1 MSETILRYVPLDPNW
16 QPSDEQSGQA
26 VSLLKAMAPLAENV
40 SGHFEDDVRFYDPGE
55 NWSGVKC
62 PNCKADVEGWW
73 GEAMDTAFASEFKNL
88 SAEAPCCSTTVNL
101 NGLDYVWPAGFG
113 RFALE
118 ALNPTMDDTTHEQ
131 DQQLAERLG
140 APLRKIW
147 ARY

>member
-16 QPSDEQSGQA
+16 QPSEEQSGQA
-26 VSLLKAMAPLAENV
+26 VSLLKSMSPLADDV
-40 SGHFEDDVRFYDPGE
+40 TGHFEDDVRFYDPGE

-62 PNCKADVEGWW
+62 PNCKADVEDWW
-73 GEAMDTAFASEFKNL
+73 GEAMETAFASEFKNL
-88 SAEAPCCSTTVNL
+88 SAKISCCGTTVSL
-101 NGLDYVWPAGFG
+101 NTLTYVWPAAFG

-118 ALNPTMDDTTHEQ
+118 ALNPNMDDTTYEQ
-131 DQQLAERLG
+131 DQQLAESLG

>member
-1 MSETILRYVPLDPNW
+1 MSETILRYVPADPFW
-16 QPSDEQSGQA
+16 QPTTEQVDKA
-26 VSLLKAMAPLAENV
+26 VNLLRAMAPLAENI

-62 PNCKADVEGWW
+62 PNCKADVEDWW

-88 SAEAPCCSTTVNL
+88 SAESPCCSTTVSL
-101 NGLDYVWPAGFG
+101 NTLTYVWPAAFG

-118 ALNPTMDDTTHEQ
+118 ALNPNMDDTTQEQ
-131 DQQLAERLG
+131 DQQLAESLG